1 MRSSFNRFHPFA
13 GSRGI
18 LLALASLASAG
29 CGAVDPGE
37 SNSAEFG
44 ETPVEPVSEV
54 EQGVVAGC
62 VRGESRQAVG
72 DAYDVL
78 VGRSGSFPFNDDF
91 SACESAVGTTNTD
104 MRFFSDSY
112 EFERAASSGVSVDGQ
127 ASFGFYSASASVKS
141 KIESKVKF
149 SRSNIIFMVNEEIL
163 KTKVTLDGGVP
174 YTPLF
179 EQYLA
184 AGDKLNLHNTYG
196 DAFVK
201 TAYLGHSIRLIIVAD
216 VERTDKYRKQDFESV
231 LKASYQAASTGAAV
245 TVSGFSSSQVSEMT
259 QKMRVSVLAVTRSPN
274 IPEISEMTLGEVK
287 GVLATFR
294 NAARSNN
301 GVTIR
306 EELVPFGQHAG
317 KSESQFFDWRQR
329 VASIDTYER
338 YYQQAKQISDLG
350 TRFKNL
356 TTRGRDGM
364 TAAQWYIDQY
374 RTPAGYQGSGP
385 GAAAFGN
392 NQYLLRLDADEYKQ
406 IVEQSQRLL
415 ANRQTNVCITVA
427 DGSAGFVGAQL
438 AAKPCSN
445 EDGQLFRYD
454 TSTQLLRTVSG
465 DCIDITGGGNIGGLV
480 LATCGSARDPRSQ
493 HWAFSVG
500 SRAISAFHTRD
511 IYFVSN
517 GFGTFVRAAN
527 NQSARATT
535 WSRDYYVEYSWHLGY

>member
-1 MRSSFNRFHPFA
+1 
-13 GSRGI
+13 
-18 LLALASLASAG
+18 LAWASLTSAA
-29 CGAVDPGE
+29 CGAADPAE
-37 SNSAEFG
+37 LNSAEFA
-44 ETPVEPVSEV
+44 ETPQEPVSGA
-54 EQGVVAGC
+54 QQAVVAGC

-78 VGRSGSFPFNDDF
+78 NGRSGSFPFNDDY
-91 SACESAVGTTNTD
+91 SACESTVGTTNTD

-127 ASFGFYSASASVKS
+127 ASFGAYSASASVKNKVES
-141 KIESKVKF
+141 KIKF
-149 SRSNIIFMVNEEIL
+149 SRNNIIFMVNEEIL

-174 YTPLF
+174 YSPVF

-184 AGDKLNLHNTYG
+184 TGDKLSLHNTFG

-201 TAYLGHSIRLIIVAD
+201 TAYLGHSMRLIFVAE

-231 LKASYQAASTGAAV
+231 LKASYQAASVGGSV
-245 TVSGFSSSQVSEMT
+245 TVSGFSSTQVNEMT
-259 QKMRVSVLAVTRSPN
+259 QKMRISVLAITRSPN

-294 NAARSNN
+294 SVARTNN

-317 KSESQFFDWRQR
+317 KSETQFFDWRQR
-329 VASIDTYER
+329 LASIETYER

-350 TRFKNL
+350 TKFKNL
-356 TTRGRDGM
+356 TTRGLDGM
-364 TAAQWYIDQY
+364 AGAQWFIDQF
-374 RTPAGYQGSGP
+374 RAPAGYQGSGS

-415 ANRQTNVCITVA
+415 ANRQDGVCITVA
-427 DGSAGFVGAQL
+427 DGSAGFVTAQL

-465 DCIDITGGGNIGGLV
+465 DCVDISGGSSVGGLV
-480 LATCGSARDPRSQ
+480 LATCGSAPDPKSQ

-500 SRAISAFHTRD
+500 SRKIDPYRTRD
-511 IYFVSN
+511 IHFVSN

-527 NQSARATT
+527 NQSANAAT
-535 WSRDYYVEYSWHLGY
+535 WSRDDYREYSWHLGY